1 MIFPSREAN
10 RQVCGVWGYSPANQR
25 GDQRRGESGT
35 ISYSVH
41 LPSWG
46 KKWFSSVITKFLLLI
61 EEAIFWPL
69 FPLNVPPCLRWAFFS
84 LLCRPGR
91 SANHQTHICQGGK
104 GGFRLSRLCLD
115 TGWLSLSH
123 CHSCAAVRQRSDI
136 GPTQS
141 PHKSNVEKP
150 LDFWCDVFSMSF
162 FTGRHTKMLWVNSD
176 LGRALAPTVEWC
188 RYWCITSSVLL
199 RWCVAMNSCWGTED
213 KLWLLILT
221 SLRVYWAG
229 QAVPEEGKSKDDL
242 WGGVK
247 GNPCLREMH
256 GAQSTYPRRQLAGS
270 VSKCLN
276 KEE

>member
-1 MIFPSREAN
+1 MFLPALDELSFPCCAGLDAQQIIRPSFVREAKEALDCLACAWTLAGSVCPTVTAVLLSGRDQTLGQLRAPTSLMWRN
-10 RQVCGVWGYSPANQR
+10 RW
-25 GDQRRGESGT
+25 
-35 ISYSVH
+35 I
-41 LPSWG
+41 
-46 KKWFSSVITKFLLLI
+46 
-61 EEAIFWPL
+61 
-69 FPLNVPPCLRWAFFS
+69 
-84 LLCRPGR
+84 
-91 SANHQTHICQGGK
+91 
-104 GGFRLSRLCLD
+104 
-115 TGWLSLSH
+115 
-123 CHSCAAVRQRSDI
+123 
-136 GPTQS
+136 
-141 PHKSNVEKP
+141 
-150 LDFWCDVFSMSF
+150 FWCDIFNMSF

-188 RYWCITSSVLL
+188 RYWCINSSVLL

-242 WGGVK
+242 WGRVK